1 MCSVEVFHGDDG
13 CTSSDLDGGD
23 ELGEKKV
30 IGRGKGKKGERDW
43 SKGFNTRATIFITTI
58 TSIFK

>member
-23 ELGEKKV
+23 KLGEKKV
-30 IGRGKGKKGERDW
+30 IGRGKGKKR
-43 SKGFNTRATIFITTI
+43 
-58 TSIFK
+58 

>member
-23 ELGEKKV
+23 KLGEKKV
-30 IGRGKGKKGERDW
+30 IGRGKGKFTPLVVVVKC
-43 SKGFNTRATIFITTI
+43 FI
-58 TSIFK
+58 SC

>member
-23 ELGEKKV
+23 KLGENQRILKQIVGYCQQDKV
-30 IGRGKGKKGERDW
+30 VGK
-43 SKGFNTRATIFITTI
+43 
-58 TSIFK
+58 